1 MRTTVDI
8 DSHLLRRLR
17 AEAHRRGV
25 AFKDLLQGIIRR
37 GLEERPAAAARFRS
51 RTFAMGMPTPLI
63 SLDKA
68 LALAATLEDAEVARE
83 LALRK

>member
-8 DSHLLRRLR
+8 ESHLLKRLR

-25 AFKDLLQGIIRR
+25 PFKAFLNRVLRR
-37 GLEERPAAAARFRS
+37 GMEQPHRS
-51 RTFAMGMPTPLI
+51 EATPYRCPTFAMGAPSHP
-63 SLDKA
+63 LDKA
-68 LALAATLEDAEVARE
+68 LALANALEDDEIGRE

>member
-8 DSHLLRRLR
+8 ERHLLNRLR

-25 AFKDLLQGIIRR
+25 SFKELLNRVLRR
-37 GLEERPAAAARFRS
+37 GLEERPSVEPTRYRCP
-51 RTFAMGMPTPLI
+51 TFAMGTPLRP
-63 SLDKA
+63 LDRA
-68 LALAATLEDAEVARE
+68 LALADALEDEEIARE